1 MGIEAIGAREQ
12 GGRFADTERHWHMME
27 QDVPTQGP
35 ASVRPEPVSGS
46 FAALGHGS
54 EPNLLEDPVITA
66 IARRVDKTPAQV
78 LLAWAIQR
86 GTALLTTSK
95 TPSRI
100 KENFDVST
108 LPVEAVR
115 EISEGI
121 TLRARFNGVVETGIP
136 GFIPRG

>member
-1 MGIEAIGAREQ
+1 MGTPGLLPR
-12 GGRFADTERHWHMME
+12 ERHRAP
-27 QDVPTQGP
+27 DV
-35 ASVRPEPVSGS
+35 R
-46 FAALGHGS
+46 ALGHS
-54 EPNLLEDPVITA
+54 SKPNFLEDPVITA

-100 KENFDVST
+100 KENFDVSA
-108 LPVEAVR
+108 LPEEAVR

-121 TLRARFNGVVETGIP
+121 TLRTRFNGVVETGVP